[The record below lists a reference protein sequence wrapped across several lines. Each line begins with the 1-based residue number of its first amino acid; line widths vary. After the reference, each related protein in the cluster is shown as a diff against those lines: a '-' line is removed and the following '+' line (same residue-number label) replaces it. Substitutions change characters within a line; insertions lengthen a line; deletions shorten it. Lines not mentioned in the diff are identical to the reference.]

1 MAVVN
6 GVVKVTIVLRAPVQD
21 SLTTDC
27 LCVLDVGIGTCN
39 RHVKATVTLVPD
51 NYNNDL
57 RIFVFRFFEIGIIA
71 PFALTRE
78 LKNASDH
85 QIRQAMFKSF
95 MPRILKLNMY
105 HTSALC
111 IVVLGCD
118 DPRPV

>member
-78 LKNASDH
+78 LIGPPYPAGYVQVIHATNIEIEHVSY
-85 QIRQAMFKSF
+85 
-95 MPRILKLNMY
+95 LG
-105 HTSALC
+105 
-111 IVVLGCD
+111 IVYCRAWL
-118 DPRPV
+118 